1 MRDVPFDPATVVRV
15 ASEILSV
22 KRVFGEPFDRGGVTI
37 IPVAKIMGGS
47 GGGGGQ
53 GEGPHAPRDE
63 NDDMQDATGASETDS
78 DDAQVGAAWKIPA
91 TGRGLRR
98 GLPRSALAP
107 CARRQPHHPRR
118 SGPRRAGR
126 ARRGARAAQASLSEP
141 VRDPRSAAAR
151 ASRRTR

>member
-22 KRVFGEPFDRGGVTI
+22 KRVFGEPFERGGVTI

-63 NDDMQDATGASETDS
+63 NDDTQDATGASETDS

-91 TGRGLRR
+91 TGSGGGSGLGVYVRPAGVYVVDSQGVHWRPALDANRIILGGQVLAALVVLAVARVLRR
-98 GLPRSALAP
+98 
-107 CARRQPHHPRR
+107 RR
-118 SGPRRAGR
+118 
-126 ARRGARAAQASLSEP
+126 
-141 VRDPRSAAAR
+141 
-151 ASRRTR
+151 